1 MKFGFGAWQEVV
13 LDCHTGD
20 HKAAQFSETLLIHL
34 SRASCQ
40 TFAEARHHFLRSVPW
55 MQRSVSFHVFSG
67 LHNPG

>member
-34 SRASCQ
+34 SVHPVKPSQ
-40 TFAEARHHFLRSVPW
+40 RHDIISSDPCRGC
-55 MQRSVSFHVFSG
+55 SG
-67 LHNPG
+67 L